1 MNKSY
6 KFLQKQ
12 LSKRTACNNQKLS
25 LVIFRHMDIIN
36 YLPTSIVSCLF
47 DHVSETTFFAK
58 DRDGK
63 FVTCN
68 QELIRILRLNLRDEI
83 FGKNDFD
90 FFPKHNAERYWE
102 DDQEVMES
110 KDPKLNI
117 LELIP
122 NEIGQMFWYVT
133 HKYPVVDENGTC
145 IGITGICQ
153 KKEGKYLRTIFPESL
168 SKVLEYIAENYSEK
182 IQIQQL
188 ADLSFLSQ
196 RTLERLFKKTFNR
209 TIAGYI
215 RNVRAQAVFELLKS
229 STMSLGEIAHS
240 CGYCDQSYMSKEFKK
255 QFGVTPKKYLSLV

>member
-1 MNKSY
+1 
-6 KFLQKQ
+6 
-12 LSKRTACNNQKLS
+12 
-25 LVIFRHMDIIN
+25 
-36 YLPTSIVSCLF
+36 
-47 DHVSETTFFAK
+47 
-58 DRDGK
+58 
-63 FVTCN
+63 
-68 QELIRILRLNLRDEI
+68 
-83 FGKNDFD
+83 
-90 FFPKHNAERYWE
+90 
-102 DDQEVMES
+102 
-110 KDPKLNI
+110 
-117 LELIP
+117 
-122 NEIGQMFWYVT
+122 QMFWYVT

-188 ADLSFLSQ
+188 ANLSFLSQ